1 MRRLLMIVLAILLL
15 TAYGTAHAQTGTEF
29 HTMTH
34 DGHER
39 SYYVYTPEIE
49 ATRLL
54 ILLHPVASSG
64 LAMQAETNFNAIAD
78 AEGYVVVY
86 PNAVNTVWDDGR
98 LGAGLAPEGEP
109 IDDVGFLATLAGTV
123 AAEHGIDSSE
133 VYLAGVNNGAT
144 MAMTAACETPELYAG
159 IGVVSALI
167 WDYQM
172 TNCGDEVAAIPV
184 NMIFI
189 YGSRDPVFFADGHPI
204 NDIDGNTLWTI
215 QGAADTADFWLNRN
229 GCDPAAYENF
239 TETALTIFDVCNNGT
254 RLAWFTVLGGGGTW
268 LRPDSEVHGY
278 LGVDTSAILNAFF
291 TGAENLPEIAIQAE
305 ASAEPVEP
313 RSWLLYVP
321 STYDASKPTPMVVHL
336 HGRFANAFSQ
346 AIASDFNTLA
356 EREGII
362 VLYPNALNS
371 DEDESQTEWNYGR
384 DIPTYQPVPQN
395 DEAFINAL
403 INDVD
408 SSLNIDRNRLY
419 VTGLSNGGLM
429 TQRLA
434 CTEEQTFAAFATVAA
449 SAPHGLTT
457 LCDDSGHAPVLF
469 YIGTEDSMWT
479 GATSQTATGTE
490 FYIVAPM
497 DAAAAFW
504 ASHNECS
511 QSFQSADLPNTDP
524 DSSVRLMVFEN
535 CPNDAAVVIFA
546 VLGGG
551 HVWHGVREFETSL
564 GENNMDYNASE
575 VIWQFFSQYTLE
587 GRVDA
592 EGNLLD
598 DTPITLSDVAPVDA
612 ELLES
617 VPTQVPPPT
626 PTAIAN
632 AEESQEA
639 FVINQLQQGGY
650 VIFINHA
657 ATDPSQEDTSLDS
670 CETQRNLSEFGRT
683 EAEAIGRAFEVLE
696 IPVGVVYSSAYCRA
710 QDTAT
715 IAFGQPEVINTF
727 FELGVLVE
735 LISQKPE
742 VGTNNIIVG
751 HADTLLQYA
760 NLEVGEGDS
769 IIFLP
774 LENGNYQPLTLL
786 PSEMWVNLA
795 AYYVQN
801 LQGE

>member
-1 MRRLLMIVLAILLL
+1 MRRLLMIVLTILLS
-15 TAYGTAHAQTGTEF
+15 TAYGTAQAQTGTEL
-29 HTMTH
+29 HKMTY

-39 SYYVYTPEIE
+39 SYYIYTPATE

-64 LAMQAETNFNAIAD
+64 LAMQAETGFNTIAD

-86 PNAVNTVWDDGR
+86 PNALNMVWDDGR
-98 LGAGLAPEGEP
+98 LAAGLLPEGEP
-109 IDDVGFLATLAGTV
+109 VDDVGFLATLAETV
-123 AAEHGIDSSE
+123 AAEYGIDSSE

-144 MAMTAACETPELYAG
+144 MAMTAACTTPEVYAG
-159 IGVVSALI
+159 VGIVSALM
-167 WDYQM
+167 WEYQVA
-172 TNCGDEVAAIPV
+172 NCGDEVAETAV

-204 NDIDGNTLWTI
+204 TDFDGNLIQTI
-215 QGAADTADFWLNRN
+215 QGAAETADFWLNRN
-229 GCDPAAYENF
+229 GCDPAEYQNF
-239 TETALTIFDVCNNGT
+239 TENALTIFDACNNNT

-291 TGAENLPEIAIQAE
+291 TDADNLPEVAIQAE
-305 ASAEPVEP
+305 APTEPVEP

-321 STYDASKPTPMVVHL
+321 STYDASKPTPLVVHL

-371 DEDESQTEWNYGR
+371 DDDESQTEWNYGR
-384 DIPTYQPVPQN
+384 DIPTYPVVPQN
-395 DEAFINAL
+395 DEAFIKAL

-408 SSLNIDRNRLY
+408 ASLNIDRNRLY

-434 CTEEQTFAAFATVAA
+434 CTEDQTFAAFATVAA

-457 LCDDSGHAPVLF
+457 LCDDSAHVPVLF
-469 YIGTEDSMWT
+469 YTGTEDSMWT

-524 DSSVRLMVFEN
+524 DSSVRLMVFDN

-551 HVWHGVREFETSL
+551 HIWHGVREYETQM
-564 GENNMDYNASE
+564 GEINMDYNASE

-592 EGNLLD
+592 EGKLLEG
-598 DTPITLSDVAPVDA
+598 TPISLSDVAPVDA
-612 ELLES
+612 ELLEAI
-617 VPTQVPPPT
+617 PTQVPPATST
-626 PTAIAN
+626 PIAN

-657 ATDPSQEDTSLDS
+657 TTDPSQEDTSLDS
-670 CETQRNLSEFGRT
+670 CETQRNLSDFGRT

-696 IPVGVVYSSAYCRA
+696 IPVGEVYSSTYCRT
-710 QDTAT
+710 QDTAI
-715 IAFGQPEVINTF
+715 IAFGRANVDESF
-727 FELGVLVE
+727 FDLGIVLE
-735 LISQKPE
+735 LISQRPAT
-742 VGTNNIIVG
+742 GTNNIIVG
-751 HADTLLQYA
+751 HGELLLQYA
-760 NLEVGEGDS
+760 NLEVGEGES

-786 PSEMWVNLA
+786 TSEMWVNLA
-795 AYYVQN
+795 AYHVQN